1 MTEAIP
7 VFATPSPKVRKVGLE
22 RPWMWLA
29 SGWHDL
35 CATPGISLAYGL
47 LFALVGMGLIA
58 AVWFADLLYLGLPL
72 AGGFLLVGPILAV
85 GLYEVSRKL
94 HAEGQKPTASD
105 AFFAWRR
112 NSSQVGLMGLLL
124 LLFFLAWVR
133 LATLIFALFYSQN
146 APDPLNTQAFLEKVF
161 FLAESIPFLALG
173 VAVGAILA
181 AIVFSLSVISIPML
195 IDDPKEGELPA
206 GIITAVAAS
215 VAVVRHNTMTMLL
228 WAALIVLF
236 ITAGLVTFAF
246 GLIVALPLIAHAT
259 WHAYKDVI
267 EPG

>member
-1 MTEAIP
+1 MTETIP
-7 VFATPSPKVRKVGLE
+7 VFATPSPKVRKIGLE

-35 CATPGISLAYGL
+35 CAAPAISLTYGL
-47 LFALVGMGLIA
+47 LFAVVGMGLMA
-58 AVWFADLLYLGLPL
+58 AVWFADLLYVGLPL
-72 AGGFLLVGPILAV
+72 AAGFLLVGPILAV

-94 HAEGQKPTASD
+94 HAEEKPSAKD

-112 NSSQVGLMGLLL
+112 NGSQVGLMGLLL

-133 LATLIFALFYSQN
+133 LATLIFALFFSEN
-146 APDPLNTQAFLEKVF
+146 APDPLDTGAFVEKVF
-161 FLAESIPFLALG
+161 FLAESLPFLAFG

-181 AIVFSLSVISIPML
+181 TIVFSLSVVSIPML
-195 IDDPKEGELPA
+195 IDDPKDPEHPIN
-206 GIITAVAAS
+206 IITAVATS
-215 VAVVRHNTMTMLL
+215 VAVVRHNTVTMAL

-259 WHAYKDVI
+259 WHAYRDVI